1 MPKDVFKAKV
11 VFQLIALLMI
21 PYTSAQRAL
30 LLHGPRGTGK
40 SRLLAGIRSF
50 LGTQNTSSKS
60 LHTLEEN
67 RFACPYLYGKL
78 ANICAD
84 LPTHDLESTSKFK
97 AITGEDF
104 IDAEYKH
111 GKQFHFKP
119 FARLLFSANE
129 PPTSKDATDAFLDR
143 WWVIPFGTRFQDSS
157 KQIPAEELDALLR
170 QPTELSGVLNR
181 ALRELPGVTKRK
193 GVTQTES
200 TRAAHDD
207 FCATTDPFRVWL
219 SECVEDDPAAV
230 TPCEVLRDS
239 YSMFLRERGRSKP
252 VNQTAFGLELR
263 KNKRIEDPKQR
274 TIERHGRMVLTWCY
288 LGIRLKEK
296 DK

>member
-1 MPKDVFKAKV
+1 

-21 PYTSAQRAL
+21 PYTCAQRAL
-30 LLHGPRGTGK
+30 LLLGPRGTGK
-40 SRLLAGIRSF
+40 SRLLSAIRSF
-50 LGTQNTSSKS
+50 LGPQNTSSKS

-67 RFACPYLYGKL
+67 RFASAYLYGKL

-111 GKQFHFKP
+111 GKQFQFRP
-119 FARLLFSANE
+119 YSRLLFSANA

-143 WWVIPFGTRFQDSS
+143 WWVVPFENRFQDAAA
-157 KQIPAEELDALLR
+157 QIPAEVLDARLS
-170 QPTELSGVLNR
+170 QPSELSGVLNR
-181 ALRELPGVTKRK
+181 ALELLPDALKRK
-193 GVTQTES
+193 GIMQTS
-200 TRAAHDD
+200 TMRSAHDD

-219 SECVEDDPAAV
+219 SEYIEDDPNAV
-230 TPCEVLRDS
+230 TPCENLRNS
-239 YSMFLRERGRSKP
+239 YSQFRRERGLSP
-252 VNQTAFGLELR
+252 VTVTAFGLELR
-263 KNKRIEDPKQR
+263 KNIHLEDPKQR
-274 TIERHGRMVLTWCY
+274 TVLGRSGTTWCY

-296 DK
+296 KNEGTS